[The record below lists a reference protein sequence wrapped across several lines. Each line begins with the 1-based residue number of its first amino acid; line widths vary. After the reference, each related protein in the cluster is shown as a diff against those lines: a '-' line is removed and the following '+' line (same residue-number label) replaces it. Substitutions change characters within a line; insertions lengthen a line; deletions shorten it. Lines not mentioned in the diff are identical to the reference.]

1 VLETLGV
8 PADAALRLVEQERER
23 RIVALRDTG
32 NA

>member
-1 VLETLGV
+1 V